1 MKNKKFLLGM
11 FIFLLTIGISSFSW
25 ATQTNYGPYTYD
37 STNTNVLDSSNYQ
50 TYLDTAYSYAQDN
63 NIDITDYHFA
73 VVGGKIYASG
83 NYQGVSVLFFKENNY
98 WESGGAGA
106 YAINNAAFGFG
117 APYVDSVSSP
127 FYYVQFYHDY
137 TNVYLYVF
145 QDQAGYNKPLMYLDS
160 SYNYAC
166 DVDIFDGS
174 NNVILDSSNVTLV
187 NPTIDDV
194 GGGESGGESE
204 DDGSILDFL
213 SNFWNNLIHI
223 VVPTSEQW
231 EEIQENFEDEVLG
244 KFNIP
249 TLTFDNNDLD
259 YEMDGHRF
267 QNDKAPYIEFSFLG
281 ADCTF
286 DLQQINDFLD
296 TPFNFGKKKIWV
308 YGSANQGTMT
318 LDNGGLTLRTLL
330 NLFIAIDI
338 TFVNLALYNRFLNKG
353 DD

>member
-1 MKNKKFLLGM
+1 MKNKTFLLGI

-25 ATQTNYGPYTYD
+25 ASQTSLGPYTYNSSNID
-37 STNTNVLDSSNYQ
+37 VLDSSNYQ
-50 TYLDTAYSYAQDN
+50 TFLDTAYSYSVDN

-73 VVGGKIYASG
+73 VVGGTNYSS
-83 NYQGVSVLFFKENNY
+83 NYQLVVVLFFKDNNY
-98 WESGGAGA
+98 WDSNGAGA
-106 YAINNAAFGFG
+106 YATSSAFGFG
-117 APYVDSVSSP
+117 APWSNSVDTTFYFVRFRKSSTDVYFNVWENEKGFNYP
-127 FYYVQFYHDY
+127 LIK
-137 TNVYLYVF
+137 TN
-145 QDQAGYNKPLMYLDS
+145 DS
-160 SYNYAC
+160 FNYAC
-166 DVDIFDGS
+166 DVDIVDGS

-213 SNFWNNLIHI
+213 SNFWGNLIHI